1 MELLS
6 SIFENMLVAD
16 PTISP
21 EEMNTDAIIHD
32 AGKKQEAMAKLT
44 ETAKNLGEK
53 DAEVLISPISSYWY
67 LEDNTQ
73 RANHQLSDRIMEK
86 LLSVVIVNEADGDL
100 KILPIRKEMQ
110 KHRPAFSMSIMNT
123 NSTQLAQKASP
134 MFEGMDAIIMCM
146 TWHNPFFTSAI
157 LLLGTHAILKP
168 VLFLLFPALLVL
180 VRFMFPSYLKL
191 YPSDNTFVDGKF
203 LERNPFPHPG
213 KPLGTYELP
222 KPAPMYSKEYLMN
235 FTDMQN
241 HIIPYIRLHDAVIEW
256 GKHYFLFEDEKLSTL
271 VFLTLVFII
280 AFNTCILPF
289 FIPIILRIVPLK
301 AMEMVALWTV
311 FICCHPK
318 IQNKLLDTLDTEEA
332 RLARLDM
339 TDRLE
344 KYLMSY
350 IHDDAAEDFFCETEV
365 YEIHRYNTKLKTWVP
380 LGYTREM
387 YSLNHPDRIHELGV
401 EDDSTESLFDADTT
415 IDEIVP
421 DIPIVPSISKVRPP
435 VGWKFVEGGWKI
447 DLKPHKWVNDNC
459 IMDLVCIDDDE
470 KWVYDVLKHE
480 GSSAVF
486 RRRRWY
492 RYSYRTALKKP
503 AMNSES
509 SLQQDL

>member
-21 EEMNTDAIIHD
+21 EEMNTDAVIHD
-32 AGKKQEAMAKLT
+32 TGKKQDAMAKLT

-53 DAEVLISPISSYWY
+53 DAEVLVSPISSYWY

-280 AFNTCILPF
+280 AFNTCILPS
-289 FIPIILRIVPLK
+289 FIPMILRIVPLK

-350 IHDDAAEDFFCETEV
+350 IHDDAA
-365 YEIHRYNTKLKTWVP
+365 
-380 LGYTREM
+380 
-387 YSLNHPDRIHELGV
+387 
-401 EDDSTESLFDADTT
+401 
-415 IDEIVP
+415 
-421 DIPIVPSISKVRPP
+421 
-435 VGWKFVEGGWKI
+435 
-447 DLKPHKWVNDNC
+447 
-459 IMDLVCIDDDE
+459 
-470 KWVYDVLKHE
+470 
-480 GSSAVF
+480 
-486 RRRRWY
+486 
-492 RYSYRTALKKP
+492 
-503 AMNSES
+503 
-509 SLQQDL
+509 